1 MESSAGTATN
11 ETEPEEKEMN
21 IRAAHIIAFITFTSI
36 GILAS
41 KDALAVKNLNYGG
54 IGCESLYEYDDVNFL
69 RSGYGR
75 KNTLTRSMWV
85 RCPVIKYKFDADGTK
100 TSYVTVYHTQYGNS
114 RCYLIASNY
123 SGQSSYSISASRT
136 GSGLQVLAIPA
147 LRAHHDGFYDLWCY
161 LAPGAKIESYRI
173 AERD

>member
-1 MESSAGTATN
+1 
-11 ETEPEEKEMN
+11 MN
-21 IRAAHIIAFITFTSI
+21 IKAAHIVAFITVTCI
-36 GILAS
+36 GFLAS

-54 IGCESLYEYDDVNFL
+54 IGCEALFESDDGYFL

-75 KNTLTRSMWV
+75 KNTKTGSMWV
-85 RCPVIKYKFDADGTK
+85 RCPVIKYKFDADGTN
-100 TSYVTVYHTQYGNS
+100 TSYVTVYHTQYGTS
-114 RCYLIASNY
+114 RCHLIASNY
-123 SGQSSYSISASRT
+123 SGQSAYSNSATRT
-136 GSGLQVLAIPA
+136 GSGLQVLYLPS